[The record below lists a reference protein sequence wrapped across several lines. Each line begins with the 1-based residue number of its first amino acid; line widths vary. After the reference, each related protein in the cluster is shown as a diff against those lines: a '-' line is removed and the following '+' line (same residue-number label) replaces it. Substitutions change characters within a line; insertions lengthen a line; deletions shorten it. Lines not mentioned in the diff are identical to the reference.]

1 MLLAL
6 GVSAAAVPLANC
18 SGGDDAP
25 PTQNKPPGTG
35 TTTRPACKSPIK
47 LTVGEMKPSERFEGF
62 IEAPATG
69 SDGSSWTVR
78 IELSDRADYSTKVGK
93 YDLGAQSESYD
104 GCRQC
109 VVAFQ
114 GEDFLDA
121 EKQLF
126 QSRGSIDL
134 ATVSS
139 PPSSISQ
146 GTLTG
151 VELRQVKL
159 VSNSDGLSDV
169 KNGSCYVIDSLAWNT
184 VPAADK
190 ACQTAEDC
198 GDPSSV
204 ACDPQT
210 GTCKPFQCEIGSSSG
225 CDAETQICLSQE
237 IGASYGACYKTC
249 TPFFPEDGCP
259 SGRECAPLNGSL
271 TQGVC
276 LTPGAAAEGAACER
290 THLSTGC
297 APGLLCR
304 GLGGADPTCHRV
316 CPYFDEPTSCKT
328 GERCVYGGMC
338 TSDAGDPAALD
349 APCNSEAM
357 EGTPCAADTGVFRGQ
372 CVATGTDDKTFCKAP
387 CRQGSVYKQDCADGS
402 TCTLS
407 YGEAALPYC
416 APDEVTP

>member
-6 GVSAAAVPLANC
+6 GVSATAVPLANC

-25 PTQNKPPGTG
+25 PKPGKPAG
-35 TTTRPACKSPIK
+35 TTTTRAACKSPTK
-47 LTVGEMKPSERFEGF
+47 LTVGEMKPSERFEGVL
-62 IEAPATG
+62 EAAATDPQG
-69 SDGSSWTVR
+69 NAWTVR
-78 IELSDRADYSTKVGK
+78 IELSDRDDYSTQVGK
-93 YDLGAQSESYD
+93 YDLATQSESYE

-109 VVAFQ
+109 VVAYQ

-121 EKQLF
+121 DKQLF

-139 PPSSISQ
+139 PPTAISK

-159 VSNSDGLSDV
+159 VSNSAGLTDV
-169 KNGSCYVIDSLAWNT
+169 KNGSCYVIDELSWNT
-184 VPAADK
+184 VPADNK
-190 ACQTAEDC
+190 PCQTPQDC

-204 ACDPQT
+204 TCDPET
-210 GTCKPFQCEIGSSSG
+210 GTCKAFQCEIGTSKG
-225 CDAETQICLSQE
+225 CDVATQLCLAQQL
-237 IGASYGACYKTC
+237 GASYGACYKTC
-249 TPFFPEDGCP
+249 TPFFAEDGCP
-259 SGRECAPLNGSL
+259 SGRECVTLDGSQS
-271 TQGVC
+271 QGVC
-276 LTPGAAAEGAACER
+276 LATGAGAAGAACER
-290 THLSTGC
+290 EQLSTSC
-297 APGLLCR
+297 QPGLLCR
-304 GLGGADPTCHRV
+304 GLGGAEPTCHRT
-316 CPYFDEPTSCKT
+316 CAYFDETNTCAA
-328 GERCVYGGMC
+328 GERCVYGGLC
-338 TSDAGDPAALD
+338 TTDAGDKAALD
-349 APCNSEAM
+349 APCGADAL

-387 CRQGSVYKQDCADGS
+387 CRQGSVYKQECAEGT